1 MKDKT
6 VTVELKEFITR
17 TLSDIL
23 KGVTDA
29 QGDVSIVK
37 NVAPWGIGGSKYP
50 GDVVKAPS
58 GALIAVKFDVAVTA
72 ELSDEAKGGGF
83 KVAVLGVGA
92 SAGGEVGMASKNI
105 AVTRIQFDIPVLLPS
120 GDQLKPPAP
129 TAVSQDQ

>member
-1 MKDKT
+1 M
-6 VTVELKEFITR
+6 TVELKEFITR

-29 QGDVSIVK
+29 QGDASIVK

-50 GDVVKAPS
+50 GEIVKTPS
-58 GALIAVKFDVAVTA
+58 GALIAVRFDVAVTA
-72 ELSDEAKGGGF
+72 ETSDAAKGGGGF

-92 SAGGEVGMASKNI
+92 SAGGEIGAASKNV